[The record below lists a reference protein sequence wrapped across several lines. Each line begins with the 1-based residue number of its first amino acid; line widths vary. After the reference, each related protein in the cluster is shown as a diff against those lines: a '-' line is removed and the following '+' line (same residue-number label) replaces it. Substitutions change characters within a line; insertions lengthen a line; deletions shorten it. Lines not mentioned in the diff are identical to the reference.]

1 MGFKKGTQQAIV
13 DNELNRLNKQL
24 SSYAK
29 TFGLGSRQLEQTA
42 FAIGQRVGLQH
53 IAFDKN
59 GVPQIRRSTKL
70 INSIIADQNR
80 QKDLAKLKN
89 LKTVAQ
95 QKKEYREKMK
105 EQYKDYNKLT
115 SKQKDQLM
123 KEMTD
128 FAGNNIAENMAKYV
142 TNTEGDTTDLDDMRE
157 IGEKSGRE
165 TNALIKDDYLSRFTP
180 VPEEY
185 RNDVSFKGIF
195 NPVIDTE
202 TGEVVSADVGYNMI
216 KDMYRKE
223 GLL

>member
-70 INSIIADQNR
+70 INQIIADQNR

-89 LKTVAQ
+89 IKTVAQ

-105 EQYKDYNKLT
+105 TQYKDYNKLT

-142 TNTEGDTTDLDDMRE
+142 TNTDGDISELDDMRE
-157 IGEKSGRE
+157 VGEKSGRE
-165 TNALIKDDYLSRFTP
+165 TRALIKDDYLSRFTP
-180 VPEEY
+180 VPNEY
-185 RNDVSFKGIF
+185 RNDESFKGIF
-195 NPVIDTE
+195 NPVIDKE
-202 TGEVVSADVGYNMI
+202 TGEIVSADTGYNMI
-216 KDMYRKE
+216 ENMYRKE